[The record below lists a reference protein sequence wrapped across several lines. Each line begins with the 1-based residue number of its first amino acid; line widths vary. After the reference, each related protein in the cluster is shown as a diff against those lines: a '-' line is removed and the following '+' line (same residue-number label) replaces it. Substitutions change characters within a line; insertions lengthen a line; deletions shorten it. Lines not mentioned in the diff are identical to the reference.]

1 MKQFKNLLFLLIVLI
16 IPFSIFIRTLD
27 INGGSFFMTLAF
39 FFLFIYFSTKAV
51 ISFRKNEDSIVVFLQ
66 TMLALMTF
74 ALYTRYLFFIFGD
87 IPTLVIVP
95 LFVFSAFSYL
105 LKSEK
110 KHFKLSAVSI
120 LYLILTIPLFGLEF
134 HRAPRKY
141 IPQNWYDGYNVSN
154 TVQTSFETA
163 YNNPVT
169 KFLMDSAADLRNNND
184 YQKSIEVF
192 KDALKKEPNNAV
204 IYLELAE
211 SYAKSN
217 KLKYA
222 LTLLDTAI
230 SIDTSLLEAF
240 NNRGL
245 INYKLKRFDQAIE
258 DLKKCIEINP
268 TVAVCHSNLALVY
281 YQKKYYRLACEQIE
295 YAETLGF
302 DIDSDRTVER
312 IKKNHC
318 Q

>member
-1 MKQFKNLLFLLIVLI
+1 MKHFKNLLFLLIVLI

-74 ALYTRYLFFIFGD
+74 ALYTRYLFFIYGD

-95 LFVFSAFSYL
+95 LFIFSVFIYF
-105 LKSEK
+105 LKSETK
-110 KHFKLSAVSI
+110 YFKLSVVSV
-120 LYLILTIPLFGLEF
+120 LYLILTIPLFGLDF

-141 IPQNWYDGYNVSN
+141 IPQTWYNSYNVSS
-154 TVQTSFETA
+154 TVQSSFETA
-163 YNNPVT
+163 YNNPDT
-169 KFLMDSAADLRNNND
+169 KFLMDSAVDLRNNND

-217 KLKYA
+217 RLKYA

-230 SIDTSLLEAF
+230 SIDTSLIEAF

-258 DLKKCIEINP
+258 DLKKCIEINS
-268 TVAVCHSNLALVY
+268 TLAVCHSNLALVY